1 MSIEAQRGPAA
12 RARGASSGADGRVG
26 RRSRVASVALVLI
39 LLGVSVFAV
48 WTSQATNVAAER
60 AVKASA
66 LSDDFAD
73 AATAVAA
80 EESLERKYRLEPG
93 PEVRTHY
100 NQAAAALTSA
110 LGEVRRD
117 GDATDRVIVGPLLR
131 RHHSYLKAIDR
142 MFLAV
147 DRQDTSA
154 VLKIDGDEV
163 DPLFGA
169 IEAAVTK
176 AADEE
181 HQESLSYLA
190 RLQRL
195 ESLTRQLTPLVF
207 FAGLLLAALLAS
219 ITRGHRRTLD
229 IERGRAVYD
238 SMHDALTGLPN
249 RTLLADR
256 FGQALRAD
264 ARRGTRTGLLLID
277 LDRFKE
283 INDTFGHHYGDDL
296 LTQVGPR
303 LIGALRESDTVAR
316 LGGDEFA
323 VLLPGIRSLDDATE
337 IAAKMQSAMEAP
349 FHVEGV
355 DLDVEASVGVVLSG
369 EHGEEASILL
379 QRADIAMY
387 VAKAQDLGVFVYDP
401 AADGHSPSKL
411 ALLGDLR
418 RALDRAELVL
428 HYQPKIAISTGE
440 VVGAEALVRW
450 QHPERGLI
458 LPDDFIPL
466 AEHTGLIGPLT
477 RHVLD
482 TALAQARSWAD
493 AGRTLSVSVN
503 LSARN
508 LLDERLPGQ
517 VAELLATHG
526 VAASL
531 LELEVTESAIMT
543 EPVRAQHLLQQL
555 RALGV
560 RISIDD
566 FGVGYTSLGQL
577 KTLPV
582 NELKIDRSFV
592 MTMIEDRSNA
602 VIVQSVVDLG
612 HNLGL
617 TIVAEGVED
626 QHALHALASF
636 GCDVAQGYHFSRAMP
651 ADAFDTWCAG
661 RSLIPPP
668 TAATVT
674 TETPPQRDAPLARTE
689 R

>member
-1 MSIEAQRGPAA
+1 MGTQA
-12 RARGASSGADGRVG
+12 RFGLDARDRSSSDAERRVG
-26 RRSRVASVALVLI
+26 RRSRVASAALVTI
-39 LLGVSVFAV
+39 LLGVSAFAV
-48 WTSQATNVAAER
+48 WTSQATNVAAQR

-93 PEVRTHY
+93 SEVRTHY
-100 NQAAAALTSA
+100 NEAAAALTSA
-110 LGEVRRD
+110 LGKVRRD
-117 GDATDRVIVGPLLR
+117 GDAADRVIVDGVLHQHR
-131 RHHSYLKAIDR
+131 SYLKAIDR

-147 DRQDTSA
+147 DRRDTST
-154 VLKIDGDEV
+154 VLRIDGDEV
-163 DPLFGA
+163 DPSFGA
-169 IEAAVTK
+169 IEAAVVK
-176 AADEE
+176 AATGE
-181 HQESLSYLA
+181 HKESLAHLA
-190 RLQRL
+190 RLQAL
-195 ESLTRQLTPLVF
+195 ESLTRLLTPLVF
-207 FAGLLLAALLAS
+207 FVGLLLVALLAS
-219 ITRGHRRTLD
+219 ITRGHRRNLD

-238 SMHDALTGLPN
+238 SLHDALTGLPN

-264 ARRGTRTGLLLID
+264 ARSGTSTGLLLID

-283 INDTFGHHYGDDL
+283 INDTFGHHYGDEL

-303 LIGALRESDTVAR
+303 LTGALRESDTVAR

-323 VLLPGIRSLDDATE
+323 VLLPGIRSVNDATE
-337 IAAKMQSAMEAP
+337 VATKMQEALEAP

-355 DLDVEASVGVVLSG
+355 DLNVEASVGVVLSG
-369 EHGEEASILL
+369 EHGDDTSVLL

-387 VAKAQDLGVFVYDP
+387 VAKTQDLGVFVYDP

-418 RALDRAELVL
+418 RALDGGELVM
-428 HYQPKIAISTGE
+428 HYQPKVSISTGD

-450 QHPERGLI
+450 QHPEHGLI
-458 LPDDFIPL
+458 FPDEFIPL

-477 RHVLD
+477 HHVLD
-482 TALAQARSWAD
+482 TALAQARRWVD
-493 AGRTLSVSVN
+493 AGRALPVSVN

-508 LLDERLPGQ
+508 LLDERLPGE

-526 VAASL
+526 VAAAL

-543 EPVRAQHLLQQL
+543 EPVRAQELLEQL
-555 RALGV
+555 CALGV

-566 FGVGYTSLGQL
+566 FGVGYTSLAQL

-582 NELKIDRSFV
+582 TELKIDRSFV
-592 MTMIEDRSNA
+592 MSMIEDHSNA
-602 VIVQSVVDLG
+602 VIVHSVVDLG

-626 QHALHALASF
+626 HTALSALAGF

-651 ADAFDTWCAG
+651 AQAFDTWCAG
-661 RSLIPPP
+661 RTLTPPP
-668 TAATVT
+668 CPVT
-674 TETPPQRDAPLARTE
+674 GPVAEQPQSVGPGPTGR
-689 R
+689 